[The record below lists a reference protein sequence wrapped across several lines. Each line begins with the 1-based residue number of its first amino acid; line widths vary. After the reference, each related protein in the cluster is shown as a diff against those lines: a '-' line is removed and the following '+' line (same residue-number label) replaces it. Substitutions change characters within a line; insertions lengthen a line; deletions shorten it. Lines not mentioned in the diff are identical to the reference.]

1 MDFYS
6 AFEVKTT
13 AEQLEKSP
21 FLFLNNHPKQ
31 FNVRT
36 ETYLRDM
43 VASSEELTSLFYSIE
58 NQDIIQRQIVL
69 EVFKARNV
77 RIGYQSPQRLMTL
90 MKYVFEDAMPR
101 VITKYTNLTDMIRHI
116 NKVVVDEAV
125 NRNGAI
131 LSNLDHT
138 LFYLDDISK
147 NPTPIDLP
155 VNVSK
160 RGTRT
165 LPAFSGRR

>member
-31 FNVRT
+31 FNVRA
-36 ETYLRDM
+36 EAHLRDM

-69 EVFKARNV
+69 EVFKHRKV

-101 VITKYTNLTDMIRHI
+101 VIVKYDNMTDMIRHI
-116 NKVVVDEAV
+116 NQIVVNEAV
-125 NRNGAI
+125 HKNGAI

-138 LFYLDDISK
+138 LFYLEDISK
-147 NPTPIDLP
+147 NPVPIDLP
-155 VNVSK
+155 INVNN

-165 LPAFSGRR
+165 LPSKLSRV